1 MTTTYHLERD
11 DPAFML
17 GDAPVH
23 QPDVAHRTLRACARR
38 LGRIRRA
45 CRLVHGPGT
54 WLPLRVYPPSC
65 SRCPRA
71 VDEPGY
77 RTCSRC
83 RRKGRQRRQRLKA
96 AGVCTRC
103 KSRPRRPDRDL
114 CERCAAF
121 VSARNRTPE
130 QRVRRNQAARAWR
143 RRQREARKTLRGRL
157 ALAWRVLVNR

>member
-54 WLPLRVYPPSC
+54 WLPLRVYALEGGVA
-65 SRCPRA
+65 RRLTL
-71 VDEPGY
+71 DEADDLDHY
-77 RTCSRC
+77 
-83 RRKGRQRRQRLKA
+83 A
-96 AGVCTRC
+96 AG
-103 KSRPRRPDRDL
+103 
-114 CERCAAF
+114 
-121 VSARNRTPE
+121 
-130 QRVRRNQAARAWR
+130 
-143 RRQREARKTLRGRL
+143 GR
-157 ALAWRVLVNR
+157 